1 MGSGTDPACL
11 PELPCDWPSSPVN
24 GGVVTGQQ
32 VQSGGLLLFQGLVT
46 FEEVAVFFTKEE
58 WALLDPAQRAL
69 YGDVM
74 QENYENVTSLGFPV
88 SKPDVISQLERGEE
102 PWAPA
107 LQGSEESEI
116 LLGSCMGEGMVSE
129 TMEQNPQQEE
139 EQVEAHGALL
149 QRCKGS
155 VSRSCE
161 QGKGSQ
167 GQHRPEKWQGNQPA
181 QKVGISVNYR
191 GTHKGLKETMVQQ
204 RILMGERNNTG
215 FECGKKFRRRS
226 HHQRIH
232 TRVRPH
238 ECRECGKTFAW
249 SSTLIAHQRI
259 HTGEKPYKCRECR
272 KTFARSS
279 HLIAHQRSHTGE
291 KPYKCCEC
299 GKTFAWSSSL
309 ICHQRI
315 HTGEKP
321 YECCECGK
329 TFPHSSTLVI
339 HQRSHTGEKPY
350 ECCECG
356 KTFAQSSSLIAHRR
370 SHTGEKPYECRE
382 CGKTFAQRSGLVTH
396 QRSHTGEKPYK
407 CRECEKTFA
416 QSSHLTAHQ
425 RIHTGEKP
433 YKCCECGKTFH
444 HNSSLI
450 YHQRSCKGD
459 KHHENLV

>member
-74 QENYENVTSLGFPV
+74 QENYENVTSL
-88 SKPDVISQLERGEE
+88 
-102 PWAPA
+102 
-107 LQGSEESEI
+107 
-116 LLGSCMGEGMVSE
+116 GEGMVSE

-279 HLIAHQRSHTGE
+279 HLIAHQRIHTGE

-299 GKTFAWSSSL
+299 GKTFAWSSTL
-309 ICHQRI
+309 IAHQRI

-321 YECCECGK
+321 YKCREC
-329 TFPHSSTLVI
+329 
-339 HQRSHTGEKPY
+339 R
-350 ECCECG
+350 
-356 KTFAQSSSLIAHRR
+356 KTFARSSHLIA
-370 SHTGEKPYECRE
+370 
-382 CGKTFAQRSGLVTH
+382 H